1 MKFLKTYKINSKEV
15 KDESIV
21 YRNDGQIIMDSVVSL
36 RLPTG
41 KGDPKFSP
49 GTAENQRPGVPYD
62 QNGLLRYN
70 TDLDAMEILT
80 EGIWYQIKT
89 KKAAAIV
96 SQQFRPIQ
104 PGENADDIW
113 VDGVERFFGP
123 LKGQNQERPY
133 FDPTSTPA
141 TGAANILVYIENV
154 PQIPYTNYELIE
166 STGITIRLPNRIYPD
181 GLYIKFFEPV
191 PDNKIVT
198 VLLGFD

>member
-1 MKFLKTYKINSKEV
+1 MKFLKTYKINNKEV
-15 KDESIV
+15 KDQSIV

-96 SQQFRPIQ
+96 SQQFRPMP
-104 PGENADDIW
+104 PGEDTSKIW
-113 VDGVERFFGP
+113 VDGVERYFGP

-133 FDPTSTPA
+133 FDSISKE
-141 TGAANILVYIENV
+141 GAANILVYIENV
-154 PQIPYTNYELIE
+154 PQIPYTNYNMIE
-166 STGITIRLPNRIYPD
+166 STGITNTGSSKVYNE
-181 GLYIKFFEPV
+181 GLYIEFFEPV
-191 PDNKIVT
+191 PATKIVT